1 MAEYHTISD
10 NDIASMMHKA
20 GVRPSVQRI
29 AIMSFV
35 GNSRLHP
42 SAEEIY
48 RHLHEAMPS
57 LSRTTVYNSL
67 HTLAQLSL
75 IRELEIEPGM
85 TRYDLAVQAPHAH
98 FRCRKCGRIIDVPLV
113 VRANESIPGFQVDS
127 VDVFYKGICLDCNRL
142 TDQTT

>member
-1 MAEYHTISD
+1 MAQYYTISD

-57 LSRTTVYNSL
+57 LSRTTVYN
-67 HTLAQLSL
+67 
-75 IRELEIEPGM
+75 
-85 TRYDLAVQAPHAH
+85 
-98 FRCRKCGRIIDVPLV
+98 CRPDFLPLT
-113 VRANESIPGFQVDS
+113 AIADA
-127 VDVFYKGICLDCNRL
+127 
-142 TDQTT
+142 

>member
-85 TRYDLAVQAPHAH
+85 TRYDLAAQAPHAH
-98 FRCRKCGRIIDVPLV
+98 FRCRKCGRIIDVLSLIHISEPT
-113 VRANESIPGFQVDS
+113 RH
-127 VDVFYKGICLDCNRL
+127 
-142 TDQTT
+142 

>member
-1 MAEYHTISD
+1 MAQYHAISD

-98 FRCRKCGRIIDVPLV
+98 FRFWGKLLLAYHAGPQTFVITEASVARI
-113 VRANESIPGFQVDS
+113 F
-127 VDVFYKGICLDCNRL
+127 CL
-142 TDQTT
+142 